1 MRYERKS
8 EYGGY
13 LPLELNSGTE
23 MFERYS
29 KYLKRFNSVK
39 ASFQYIIEQEKTL
52 KIMIP
57 YYYCPSTT
65 EALKQ
70 SGVDISFYHISSD
83 LCPEKIPDEKENLD
97 IAGRLFRGKD
107 KRTFPE
113 LQNNMKKQR

>member
-39 ASFQYIIEQEKTL
+39 AFFSIYYRTRKTVKNNDPILLLSVDDRGFKAEWSGYFILSYIQ
-52 KIMIP
+52 
-57 YYYCPSTT
+57 
-65 EALKQ
+65 
-70 SGVDISFYHISSD
+70 
-83 LCPEKIPDEKENLD
+83 
-97 IAGRLFRGKD
+97 
-107 KRTFPE
+107 
-113 LQNNMKKQR
+113 